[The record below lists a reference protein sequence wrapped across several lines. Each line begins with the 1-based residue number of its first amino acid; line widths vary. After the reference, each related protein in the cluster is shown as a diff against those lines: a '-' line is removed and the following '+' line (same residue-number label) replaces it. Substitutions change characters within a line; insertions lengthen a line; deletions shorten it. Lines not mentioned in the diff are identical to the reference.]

1 MRALDGLRILA
12 ALMVCLY
19 HFAGKDGPVAQS
31 WGQSPGQMFPT
42 LSQAAV
48 YGCLGVQ
55 FFFVISGFVICM
67 SSWGRSLGDFFRSRV
82 ARLYPAYWAAI
93 ILVTAAACVL
103 PVVVKPLRSDELLL
117 NLTML
122 QQPMGADRV
131 LGVCWTLWVELRFYV
146 LFALF
151 VVRRGVTYR
160 RVVTFCCLWTFAGVL
175 ARVAQTPLTD
185 ELVMRD
191 HAPFFIGGLAL
202 YLIHR
207 YGSDLLLWG
216 IVVMS
221 FLLGQRYSVT
231 ALWHPGMDG
240 DFHRS
245 PYVIQLIVAAAFLSV
260 AAVALGWLRWAN
272 WRWLTVMRRPD
283 LPVLPGA
290 RTSRLV
296 RHPDSAPRLGPAP
309 GPDTARRGRLAA
321 DPRLADP
328 PVRGEA
334 GRPSPET
341 SHDRPERPV
350 ARGIAH
356 GGVSG
361 TRRSGRAAWGRRVTT
376 AVRNRTRL
384 RISSWASPPEGSTQC
399 RCMALI
405 WVRRSHSCRMVTAAA
420 AQDAPRFQARALPKP
435 SDD

>member
-1 MRALDGLRILA
+1 MAEAPTTTRSAAAAVIPAPSAPPVLRDPRSGAGAGRMRALDGLRILA

-31 WGQSPGQMFPT
+31 WGQSPGQIFPT

-272 WRWLTVMRRPD
+272 WRWLTVAGALTYPFYLVHEHLGWFAIRILHRGWG
-283 LPVLPGA
+283 LPPVPTLLGA
-290 RTSRLV
+290 VGSLLILAWLIHRYV
-296 RHPDSAPRLGPAP
+296 EKPVGPRLKRAM
-309 GPDTARRGRLAA
+309 TAQSARL
-321 DPRLADP
+321 
-328 PVRGEA
+328 
-334 GRPSPET
+334 
-341 SHDRPERPV
+341 
-350 ARGIAH
+350 
-356 GGVSG
+356 
-361 TRRSGRAAWGRRVTT
+361 RAA
-376 AVRNRTRL
+376 L
-384 RISSWASPPEGSTQC
+384 RMGA
-399 RCMALI
+399 
-405 WVRRSHSCRMVTAAA
+405 
-420 AQDAPRFQARALPKP
+420 
-435 SDD
+435 

>member
-1 MRALDGLRILA
+1 MSASPVLSAPRSGASRMRALDGLRILA

-19 HFAGKDGPVAQS
+19 HFAGKSGTVAES
-31 WGQSPGQMFPT
+31 WGQSPGLLFPT

-82 ARLYPAYWAAI
+82 VRLYPAYWAAI
-93 ILVTAAACVL
+93 VLVTAAAVAL
-103 PVVVKPLRSDELLL
+103 PVVVEPLRTDELLL

-151 VVRRGVTYR
+151 VVWRGVTYR
-160 RVVTFCCLWTFAGVL
+160 RVVVFCCLWTFAGVL
-175 ARVAQTPLTD
+175 ARVAGTPLTD

-216 IVVMS
+216 IVAMS

-231 ALWHPGMDG
+231 ALWHPGMGG

-272 WRWLTVMRRPD
+272 WRWLTVAGALTYPFYLVHEHLGWFFIR
-283 LPVLPGA
+283 VLHRDWGLAPIP
-290 RTSRLV
+290 TLLV
-296 RHPDSAPRLGPAP
+296 SVGGLLTLAWLIHRYVEKPLGPRLKRTM
-309 GPDTARRGRLAA
+309 TAQSARLNAA
-321 DPRLADP
+321 
-328 PVRGEA
+328 
-334 GRPSPET
+334 
-341 SHDRPERPV
+341 
-350 ARGIAH
+350 
-356 GGVSG
+356 
-361 TRRSGRAAWGRRVTT
+361 
-376 AVRNRTRL
+376 L
-384 RISSWASPPEGSTQC
+384 RKGA
-399 RCMALI
+399 
-405 WVRRSHSCRMVTAAA
+405 
-420 AQDAPRFQARALPKP
+420 
-435 SDD
+435 